1 MKKATIKKNVFAK
14 TVTKST
20 KTATAVKTA
29 KKTTAAMSARKAKA
43 KKPIVKALKVGMIG
57 EAKVISR
64 GFCGCKAEMSGGEV
78 VWIPASQTSWTR
90 PVTVPAIGESVR
102 VKLIEKNEQGFKASI
117 KVLTPDPFQ
126 KFCMIHDVGDI
137 LPSSVRSSS
146 ITGVGVEFDIPGV
159 YGSLVAG
166 EVGKMLKAG
175 GLPPVGSEIKVQ
187 IEEFSEPTRRN
198 VRVSLAEMPDVLKE
212 SSLSGYIVA
221 DAPNFIWTMRTDRQR
236 GNVLPAFASAVEKQ
250 GSHPVFYITG
260 RTLGRLKKECPKA
273 YGKVNKFCEQNP
285 DKVVKILSGCDDDEE
300 ILAFLA
306 SHENAIAVSNDGYSE
321 YIDRYGEIIKSRVVP
336 WTGVLGI
343 PGSRDKVR
351 IPKLGIEFEF

>member
-1 MKKATIKKNVFAK
+1 MKKTTIKNVSA
-14 TVTKST
+14 
-20 KTATAVKTA
+20 KTATKSEKT
-29 KKTTAAMSARKAKA
+29 AMSARKTKA
-43 KKPIVKALKVGMIG
+43 KKPVVKALKVGIIG

-64 GFCGCKAEMSGGEV
+64 GFGGCRAEIGGEV
-78 VWIPASQTSWTR
+78 VWIPVSQTSWTR

-137 LPSSVRSSS
+137 LPSSVRSST

-166 EVGKMLKAG
+166 EIGKMLKAG

-187 IEEFSEPTRRN
+187 IEEFSESTRN

-321 YIDRYGEIIKSRVVP
+321 YIDRYGEIIKSRVIP